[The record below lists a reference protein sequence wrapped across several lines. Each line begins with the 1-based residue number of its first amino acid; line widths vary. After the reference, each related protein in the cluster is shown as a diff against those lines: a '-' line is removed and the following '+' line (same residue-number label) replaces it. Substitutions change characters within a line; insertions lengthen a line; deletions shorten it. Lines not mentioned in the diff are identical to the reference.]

1 MTDSAA
7 GDQKTTDSVE
17 RVGQYVT
24 REWIDNKRIVIYRI
38 YGITREA
45 VDEWITSAF
54 EIFKLWPATE
64 PLLVV
69 YDFSESGGL
78 SITPYIRK
86 RTAELAE
93 ARPELM
99 GRAAVILP
107 RTIGA
112 QAARIFVLISLKKN
126 RVRRVFFT
134 VDEALAW
141 IRKPDAE

>member
-7 GDQKTTDSVE
+7 GGQQKTDSVE
-17 RVGQYVT
+17 KIGQFVT
-24 REWIDNKRIVIYRI
+24 REWIDNRRIIIYRV
-38 YGITREA
+38 YSITREA
-45 VDEWITSAF
+45 VDDWIASAF
-54 EIFKLWPATE
+54 EIFMAWPATE
-64 PLLVV
+64 PLLIV
-69 YDFSESGGL
+69 YDFSVSGAL

-134 VDEALAW
+134 MDDALAW